1 MEVTKYLNLTLL
13 FTMLFTILFT
23 IFFSDDI
30 PVDERYVRIS
40 LELFVLY
47 TIVSVIGVVFAC
59 VCLWFN
65 LWYKNHK

>member
-1 MEVTKYLNLTLL
+1 MLQFMEVTKYLNLTLL
-13 FTMLFTILFT
+13 FILCC
-23 IFFSDDI
+23 FSDDI